1 MEITVSPRLE
11 MDTIDRLFNSKDAKD
26 HNSHIVNTLLY
37 SMMLSHQEGC
47 DVRPELYYVGRMGSK
62 EYSPLFNGV
71 FGGGKGQLTSYAECR
86 EEFEANVK
94 STLEE
99 MHDKSVPFRQSED
112 ENACT
117 YCDFKEL
124 CGRKGGW

>member
-1 MEITVSPRLE
+1 
-11 MDTIDRLFNSKDAKD
+11 MDTIDRLFNGKDAKD

-37 SMMLSHQEGC
+37 SMMLSHQEGR

-71 FGGGKGQLTSYAECR
+71 FGGEKGQLTSYAECR

-99 MHDKSVPFRQSED
+99 MYDKSVPFRQSED